1 MNICSAARRVQSQ
14 KFKVQN
20 IQTTCIK
27 YSHSCEAADKSL
39 EEVRWSESTSDH
51 SCENKVPASK
61 IQILKEDMQILSDV
75 PECVSMS
82 PSSEVL
88 ISRWQATNASSR
100 EAACGEDPEARSSDC
115 ITAGWK
121 SGSS

>member
-1 MNICSAARRVQSQ
+1 M
-14 KFKVQN
+14 
-20 IQTTCIK
+20 K

-51 SCENKVPASK
+51 SCEGKVPASK
-61 IQILKEDMQILSDV
+61 IQILKEDMQILSDL

-115 ITAGWK
+115 ITGDTIASFSILSLTSRK
-121 SGSS
+121 NASCFSFDQKVQ